1 MKKGALIFLG
11 IFCLVAISAP
21 VAASAMSYVDFLK
34 YGRRLLK
41 INETPEPVKKDEKT
55 IDRSLPVESRA
66 KFKEHFRLWKGAYEA
81 EDIAVLFQYKGIF
94 KLSEEEINYFSE
106 KEFNTA
112 TSSVVK
118 NLKIDFT
125 PGLIK
130 VSGYSFMKMMKGD
143 FYAEIKIVQGKNRIY
158 PKVVKAR
165 YGKVPVPA
173 IVVDNAIRKESG
185 PLINFLYSNKNYEH
199 LEVVIDDNSLEL
211 KYTP

>member
-11 IFCLVAISAP
+11 IFCLIVLVAP
-21 VAASAMSYVDFLK
+21 ASAKAVSYVDFLN
-34 YGRRLLK
+34 YGRRMFK
-41 INETPEPVKKDEKT
+41 INKTPEPVKKDEKT

-81 EDIAVLFQYKGIF
+81 EDISALFQYKDIF
-94 KLSEEEINYFSE
+94 KLSEEEVNYFSE
-106 KEFNTA
+106 KEFNAA

-143 FYAEIKIVQGKNRIY
+143 FYAEIKIIQGKDRIY

-165 YGKVPVPA
+165 YGKIPVPA
-173 IVVDNAIRKESG
+173 MVVDNAIRKESR
-185 PLINFLYSNKNYEH
+185 PLINFLYSNKNYEN
-199 LEVVIDDNSLEL
+199 LEVVIDDNFLEL